1 MGERIIFTSD
11 YNIDT
16 FTDNRAL
23 LVYRAIGFSCS
34 TYLAE
39 RDGIYIPVYSFVA
52 HPKFIS
58 YLKSFI
64 SSCFDD
70 DEDKRMCFDDIVK
83 TIEKD
88 IMTYMQDKHGL
99 RDKVRE
105 KLSSYSSN
113 EEMAES
119 YVNSKGAI
127 LLDVIDKMV
136 TKEVSLWIEK
146 YYIEVFYKL
155 WFINTRSIVS
165 GKKDEIQER
174 VNEICNRKR
183 TVLLSTDKDCDYL
196 FEEPISWWT
205 KGELHIQDGD
215 EDDYVCFS
223 NMIILS

>member
-1 MGERIIFTSD
+1 
-11 YNIDT
+11 
-16 FTDNRAL
+16 
-23 LVYRAIGFSCS
+23 
-34 TYLAE
+34 
-39 RDGIYIPVYSFVA
+39 
-52 HPKFIS
+52 
-58 YLKSFI
+58 
-64 SSCFDD
+64 
-70 DEDKRMCFDDIVK
+70 
-83 TIEKD
+83 
-88 IMTYMQDKHGL
+88 
-99 RDKVRE
+99 
-105 KLSSYSSN
+105 
-113 EEMAES
+113 MAES

-165 GKKDEIQER
+165 GKKDEIHER